1 LVAHLTFEVELVELR
16 HLRYFVAVA
25 EEGHVTRA
33 AARLGIQ
40 QPPLSA
46 QIKALE
52 KELGITLF
60 TRHAR
65 GVELTAGGS
74 VLLESARAILAS
86 VERAKGHVVRAAEGT
101 EGNVC
106 VGFTTSVAAHSFASE
121 VIRAYR
127 RAYPRVGLDLRESNA
142 AELTELTARG
152 EMNVAMLRL
161 PVVKPPGLAFD
172 LLLEEE
178 MVLVLPRDHA
188 LLRRKRAPEKV
199 RISLRKLAGE
209 PFILVRRPGAPGM
222 YADLLQACFRAG
234 FTPHV
239 AAEVDHMLTNINL
252 VAAGIGVSV
261 VPASMRGFHLDS
273 VVYCR
278 LDDARGLHAPITLAY
293 LAANRNPAAAN
304 FIALAH
310 ERASARRGKT
320 RQ

>member
-1 LVAHLTFEVELVELR
+1 MELR

-52 KELGITLF
+52 TELGIALF

-65 GVELTAGGS
+65 GVELTAGGQ
-74 VLLESARAILAS
+74 VMLEEARIILAN
-86 VERAKGHVVRAAEGT
+86 VERAKAHVVRSAKGMEGI
-101 EGNVC
+101 VC
-106 VGFTTSVAAHSFASE
+106 VGFTTSVAAHSFTSD

-127 RAYPRVGLDLRESNA
+127 RAYPRVALDLRESNA
-142 AELTELTARG
+142 AELTELMIRA
-152 EMNVAMLRL
+152 EMNVAMLRI
-161 PVVKPPGLAFD
+161 PVAKPPGFAFE

-178 MVLVLPRDHA
+178 MLLVLPCDHA
-188 LLRRKRAPEKV
+188 LLKGKRRRVEP
-199 RISLRKLAGE
+199 RISLRRLAAE

-222 YADLLQACFRAG
+222 YADLLHACYQAG
-234 FTPHV
+234 FTPQI

-261 VPASMRGFHLDS
+261 VPASMRGFHGDS

-293 LAANRNPAAAN
+293 LEGNRNPAAAN
-304 FIALAH
+304 FIALARKH
-310 ERASARRGKT
+310 ASALGGRLGR
-320 RQ
+320 

>member
-1 LVAHLTFEVELVELR
+1 MELR

-52 KELGITLF
+52 TELGIALF

-65 GVELTAGGS
+65 GVLLTVGGH
-74 VLLESARAILAS
+74 VLLEAARTILAS
-86 VERAKGHVVRAAEGT
+86 VERAKAHVVRSAEGM
-101 EGNVC
+101 EGSVC
-106 VGFTTSVAAHSFASE
+106 VGFTTSVAAHSFTSD

-127 RAYPRVGLDLRESNA
+127 RAYPRVALDLRESNA
-142 AELTELTARG
+142 AELTEMTARG
-152 EMNVAMLRL
+152 EMNVAMLRV
-161 PVVKPPGLAFD
+161 PVAKPPGFVFD

-178 MVLVLPRDHA
+178 MLLVLPRDHA
-188 LLRRKRAPEKV
+188 LLKGKRRGVAP
-199 RISLRKLAGE
+199 RISLRRLAAE
-209 PFILVRRPGAPGM
+209 SFILVRRPGAPGM
-222 YADLLQACFRAG
+222 YANLLQACYQAG
-234 FTPHV
+234 FTPQI

-261 VPASMRGFHLDS
+261 VPASMRGFHVDS

-278 LDDARGLHAPITLAY
+278 LDDAQGLHAPITLAY
-293 LAANRNPAAAN
+293 LDGNRNPASAN

-310 ERASARRGKT
+310 RHASAPGSQRR
-320 RQ
+320 R